1 MTRAYIYILAG
12 CQLLAADSDL
22 PEISRSSFPEAFSSE
37 GRLSPSFHN
46 GKLIS
51 VVLETAVAG
60 TANVFVYAKSGAQ
73 VASYALSPA
82 GASKIRIWDAAL
94 GSSGTVAAT
103 GQAIDREGRLTM
115 FLAMVPPG
123 KTQASIHRLNPYT
136 GERVAVASDGSVWL
150 TTGRTDEGG
159 GDEAANGDYQALRH
173 FSADGKLLGE
183 FVPRSSLQGVAPASG
198 SGGTNI
204 TWLRAAGG
212 RAEVYFGNSHRWLE
226 LEGGKVAR
234 ECRAE
239 PPLRAGESPISL
251 GGLALPTSGGPVALF
266 HYPTPTGTGIF
277 QLDCGLSVWQP
288 LASYSSTDLAAV
300 TDLVGIDGDQL
311 GVRGPRA
318 PMATILWAQKAG
330 SAKLTTGR

>member
-1 MTRAYIYILAG
+1 MTGNYVYVLAL
-12 CQLLAADSDL
+12 CQLLTAAVDL
-22 PEISRSSFPEAFSSE
+22 PETSRSSFPDVFSIE

-51 VVLETAVAG
+51 VVFETAVAG

-82 GASKIRIWDAAL
+82 GAIKIRIWDAAI

-103 GQAIDREGRLTM
+103 GQAVDREGRQTM
-115 FLAMVPPG
+115 FLAIVPPG
-123 KTQASIHRLNPYT
+123 KTQAAIHQLNPYT

-159 GDEAANGDYQALRH
+159 GDEAANGDYSALRH
-173 FSADGKLLGE
+173 FSAEGKLLGE

-204 TWLRAAGG
+204 TLLRAAGE
-212 RAEVYFGNSHRWLE
+212 RAGVYFGNSHRWIE

-234 ECRAE
+234 ECQAE
-239 PPLRAGESPISL
+239 PPLRSGKPPISL
-251 GGLALPTSGGPVALF
+251 GGWALPPSGGPVALF
-266 HYPTPTGTGIF
+266 HYPTPTGTGLY
-277 QLDCGLSVWQP
+277 QLDCGKGAWQP
-288 LASYSSTDLAAV
+288 LASYAPADLAAV

-311 GVRGPRA
+311 AVRGPRA
-318 PMATILWAQKAG
+318 PMATIFWLQ
-330 SAKLTTGR
+330 TPTGR

>member
-1 MTRAYIYILAG
+1 MTGTYIYVLAL
-12 CQLLAADSDL
+12 CQLLTAAVDL
-22 PEISRSSFPEAFSSE
+22 PETSRSIFMDAYSIE

-51 VVLETAVAG
+51 AVFETAVAG
-60 TANVFVYAKSGAQ
+60 TANVFVYAKSGAP

-82 GASKIRIWDAAL
+82 GAIKIRIWDAAI

-103 GQAIDREGRLTM
+103 GQAVDREGRQTM
-115 FLAMVPPG
+115 FLAIVPPG
-123 KTQASIHRLNPYT
+123 KTQSAIHRLNPYT

-159 GDEAANGDYQALRH
+159 GDEAANGDYKVLRH

-198 SGGTNI
+198 SGGTNL
-204 TWLRAAGG
+204 TWLRATGERVGA
-212 RAEVYFGNSHRWLE
+212 YFGNSHRWLE

-234 ECRAE
+234 ECQAE
-239 PPLRAGESPISL
+239 PPLRAGEPPISL
-251 GGLALPTSGGPVALF
+251 GGLALPASGGPVALF

-277 QLDCGLSVWQP
+277 QLDCGQSVWQP
-288 LASYSSTDLAAV
+288 LASYSSTDVAAV

-318 PMATILWAQKAG
+318 SMATILWVQKAG
-330 SAKLTTGR
+330 SAK